1 MDPGNERQIVV
12 RLGKMEDSL
21 SRIAKELRELVDL
34 MKRNAMRELKEDALK
49 SVREKES
56 IYDSAIKA
64 LEEYSKDNTK
74 ED

>member
-34 MKRNAMRELKEDALK
+34 MKRNAMQELKEEALRSTKK
-49 SVREKES
+49 SES
-56 IYDSAIKA
+56 LYDSAINA
-64 LEEYSKDNTK
+64 LEEYGKR
-74 ED
+74 